1 MDPHDDHAAVRLA
14 WARAATKEPALTL
27 EPASADASF
36 RSYWRGHT
44 SEGSVIV
51 MDSPPDREDPRP
63 WLEIGQRLAGAG
75 LHVPAVI
82 AADTETG
89 LLLIEDLGNRT
100 YLPELNADTV
110 DALYG
115 DALDALLRMQ
125 RYVDPA
131 GLPAFD
137 RAWQTM
143 EMELMPTWFLTR
155 HLGLALGCDG
165 WDELELAFTVV
176 MANIATQP
184 RGFMH
189 RDFHCR
195 NLLVCPGH
203 NPGIIDFQGAM
214 TGPVTY
220 DLASLLRDCYI
231 AWDDERVAG
240 WVESYRLRLLHAHVI
255 GDDVDADTFMRW
267 FDFAG
272 LQRHIKV
279 LGIFCR
285 LMYRDG
291 KASYL
296 ADLPLVLDYVMKVAR
311 RHHELEGF
319 AAFLAKHT
327 EGVDLTHPRP

>member
-1 MDPHDDHAAVRLA
+1 MDPHDDRAATRLA
-14 WARAATKEPALTL
+14 WARAATKEAALTL
-27 EPASADASF
+27 APASADASF

-82 AADTETG
+82 AADANAG

-125 RYVDPA
+125 RYVDPT

-137 RAWQTM
+137 RAWQMM

-155 HLGLALGCDG
+155 HLGVALGCDG

-176 MANIATQP
+176 LANIAAQP

-189 RDFHCR
+189 RDFHSR
-195 NLLVCPGH
+195 NLLVCPGR

-240 WVESYRLRLLHAHVI
+240 WVESHRLRLLHAHVI
-255 GDDVDADTFMRW
+255 GDDIDTDTFMRW

-296 ADLPLVLDYVMKVAR
+296 ADLPLVLNYVMKVAR

-319 AAFLAKHT
+319 AAFLAAHT
-327 EGVDLTHPRP
+327 DGVDLTHPRP

>member
-1 MDPHDDHAAVRLA
+1 MSPHDDRAAARLA
-14 WARAATKEPALTL
+14 WARVATKNPALTL
-27 EPASADASF
+27 VPASADASF
-36 RSYWRGHT
+36 RSYWRGQT

-63 WLEIGQRLAGAG
+63 WIEIGQRLAGAG
-75 LHVPAVI
+75 LHVPTVI
-82 AADTETG
+82 AADTDAG

-100 YLPELNADTV
+100 YLPELNTDTV

-137 RAWQTM
+137 RGWQTM
-143 EMELMPTWFLTR
+143 EMELMPSWFLTR
-155 HLGLALGCDG
+155 HLGVALGCDG

-176 MANIATQP
+176 LANIAAQP

-189 RDFHCR
+189 RDFHSR
-195 NLLVCPGH
+195 NLLVCPGR

-240 WVESYRLRLLHAHVI
+240 WVESHRLRLLHAHVI
-255 GDDVDADTFMRW
+255 GEDVDADTFMRW

-279 LGIFCR
+279 LGLFCR

-291 KASYL
+291 KPAYL
-296 ADLPLVLDYVMKVAR
+296 ADLPLVLNYVMKVAR

-319 AAFLAKHT
+319 AAFLATHT
-327 EGVDLTHPRP
+327 EGVDLTHSRP

>member
-1 MDPHDDHAAVRLA
+1 MDPHDDRAAARLA
-14 WARAATKEPALTL
+14 WARAATKEAALTL
-27 EPASADASF
+27 APASADASF

-63 WLEIGQRLAGAG
+63 WLEIGQRLADAG

-82 AADTETG
+82 AADANAG

-125 RYVDPA
+125 RHVDPT

-155 HLGLALGCDG
+155 HLGVALGCDG

-176 MANIATQP
+176 LSNIAAQP

-189 RDFHCR
+189 RDFHSR
-195 NLLVCPGH
+195 NLLVCPGR

-231 AWDDERVAG
+231 AWDDERVTG
-240 WVESYRLRLLHAHVI
+240 WVESHRLRLLHAHVI
-255 GDDVDADTFMRW
+255 GQDIDTDTFMRW

-296 ADLPLVLDYVMKVAR
+296 ADLPLVLNYVMKVAR

-319 AAFLAKHT
+319 AAFLATHT

>member
-1 MDPHDDHAAVRLA
+1 MDPHDDRAAARLA

-27 EPASADASF
+27 APASADASF

-82 AADTETG
+82 AADTDTG
-89 LLLIEDLGNRT
+89 LLLIEDLGSRT
-100 YLPELNADTV
+100 YLPELNTGTV

-155 HLGLALGCDG
+155 HLGVALGCDG

-176 MANIATQP
+176 LANIAAQP

-189 RDFHCR
+189 RDFHSR
-195 NLLVCPGH
+195 NLLVCPGR

-240 WVESYRLRLLHAHVI
+240 WVESHRLRLLHAHVI
-255 GDDVDADTFMRW
+255 GDDVDTDTFMRW

-296 ADLPLVLDYVMKVAR
+296 ADLPLVLNYVMKVAR

-319 AAFLAKHT
+319 ATFLAMHT

>member
-1 MDPHDDHAAVRLA
+1 M
-14 WARAATKEPALTL
+14 
-27 EPASADASF
+27 
-36 RSYWRGHT
+36 
-44 SEGSVIV
+44 
-51 MDSPPDREDPRP
+51 
-63 WLEIGQRLAGAG
+63 
-75 LHVPAVI
+75 
-82 AADTETG
+82 
-89 LLLIEDLGNRT
+89 
-100 YLPELNADTV
+100 
-110 DALYG
+110 
-115 DALDALLRMQ
+115 
-125 RYVDPA
+125 
-131 GLPAFD
+131 
-137 RAWQTM
+137 
-143 EMELMPTWFLTR
+143 
-155 HLGLALGCDG
+155 ALGCDG

-176 MANIATQP
+176 LANIAAQP

-189 RDFHCR
+189 RDFHSR
-195 NLLVCPGH
+195 NLLVCPGS

-240 WVESYRLRLLHAHVI
+240 WVESHRLRLLHAHVI
-255 GDDVDADTFMRW
+255 GDDVDTDTFMRW

-296 ADLPLVLDYVMKVAR
+296 ADLPLVLNYVMKVAR

-319 AAFLAKHT
+319 ATFLTTHA

>member
-1 MDPHDDHAAVRLA
+1 
-14 WARAATKEPALTL
+14 
-27 EPASADASF
+27 
-36 RSYWRGHT
+36 
-44 SEGSVIV
+44 
-51 MDSPPDREDPRP
+51 
-63 WLEIGQRLAGAG
+63 
-75 LHVPAVI
+75 
-82 AADTETG
+82 
-89 LLLIEDLGNRT
+89 
-100 YLPELNADTV
+100 
-110 DALYG
+110 
-115 DALDALLRMQ
+115 
-125 RYVDPA
+125 
-131 GLPAFD
+131 
-137 RAWQTM
+137 
-143 EMELMPTWFLTR
+143 
-155 HLGLALGCDG
+155 
-165 WDELELAFTVV
+165 
-176 MANIATQP
+176 
-184 RGFMH
+184 
-189 RDFHCR
+189 
-195 NLLVCPGH
+195 
-203 NPGIIDFQGAM
+203 M

>member
-1 MDPHDDHAAVRLA
+1 MNLHDDRAAARLA
-14 WARAATKEPALTL
+14 WARVATNEPALAL
-27 EPASADASF
+27 VPASADASF

-44 SEGSVIV
+44 STGPVIV
-51 MDSPPDREDPRP
+51 MDSPPDLEDPRP
-63 WLEIGQRLAGAG
+63 WLEIGQRLSTAG

-82 AADTETG
+82 ATDTDAG

-100 YLPELNADTV
+100 YLPELNTDTV
-110 DALYG
+110 DTLYG

-125 RYVDPA
+125 RYVDPT

-155 HLGLALGCDG
+155 HLGVELGCDG

-176 MANIATQP
+176 LANIAAQP

-189 RDFHCR
+189 RDFHSR
-195 NLLVCPGH
+195 NLLVCPGR

-220 DLASLLRDCYI
+220 DLASLLRDGYI

-240 WVESYRLRLLHAHVI
+240 WVESHRLRLLHAHVI
-255 GDDVDADTFMRW
+255 GDDVDTDTFMRW

-291 KASYL
+291 KAAYL
-296 ADLPLVLDYVMKVAR
+296 ADLPLVLNYVMKVAR

-319 AAFLAKHT
+319 AAFLAMHT
-327 EGVDLTHPRP
+327 DGVDITHPRT

>member
-1 MDPHDDHAAVRLA
+1 MNLPDDRASARLA
-14 WARAATKEPALTL
+14 WARAATGEPAMTL

-44 SEGSVIV
+44 RRGPVIV

-63 WLEIGQRLAGAG
+63 WLEIGQRLATAG

-82 AADTETG
+82 ATDVDGG

-100 YLPELNADTV
+100 YLPELTTDTV

-115 DALDALLRMQ
+115 DALDALARMQ
-125 RYVDPA
+125 LKADPT
-131 GLPAFD
+131 GLPSFD

-155 HLGLALGCDG
+155 HLGVEPDCDD

-176 MANIATQP
+176 LANIASQP

-189 RDFHCR
+189 RDFHSR

-240 WVESYRLRLLHAHVI
+240 WVESHRLRLLHSHVI
-255 GDDVDADTFMRW
+255 GEDIDTDTFMRW

-291 KASYL
+291 KPAYL
-296 ADLPLVLDYVMKVAR
+296 ADLPLVLNYVMKVAR
-311 RHHELEGF
+311 RHHELEDF
-319 AAFLAKHT
+319 ARFLAART
-327 EGVDLTHPRP
+327 DGVDLTRPRA